1 MQVDYANQDI
11 QFPDREVYSI
21 ENVDVSSVMNYSHQ
35 LDLSSWNTIVGE
47 VKGLYGLS
55 HNWDGDDSYK
65 PAQHAISF
73 LLRLLHELQKTGCFA
88 PSYIDVSGNGEV
100 SICWETN
107 QIVVEFTVGYTDARL
122 TYIQKQLGR
131 SWTRSLDSRNLH
143 ELRTMSSVVQKITG
157 LLDEA

>member
-1 MQVDYANQDI
+1 MQVDYANQDL

-21 ENVDVSSVMNYSHQ
+21 ENVDVSSVMNYSRQ
-35 LDLSSWNTIVGE
+35 LDQSSWNMIVGE

-65 PAQHAISF
+65 PAQPAISF

-88 PSYIDVSGNGEV
+88 PSYINVSGNGEV
-100 SICWETN
+100 SICWETD

-122 TYIQKQLGR
+122 TYIQMQLGR
-131 SWTRSLDSRNLH
+131 SWTRSLDGRNLH
-143 ELRTMSSVVQKITG
+143 DLGTMSSVVQKITG

>member
-1 MQVDYANQDI
+1 MPVDYVNQDL

-21 ENVDVSSVMNYSHQ
+21 ENVDVSSVMSYSLRQ
-35 LDLSSWNTIVGE
+35 DQVSWDAIASE

-65 PAQHAISF
+65 PAQPPISF
-73 LLRLLHELQKTGCFA
+73 LLRLLHGLQKTGCLA

-100 SICWETN
+100 SVCWETDK
-107 QIVVEFTVGYTDARL
+107 IVVEFSVGYTEARL
-122 TYIQKQLGR
+122 TYIQTQLGR
-131 SWTRSLDSRNLH
+131 SWTRSLDGRNLYK
-143 ELRTMSSVVQKITG
+143 LGTMSSVVQKITG